1 VMARVVCTVT
11 SWGAIGRDPAL
22 HAAGARLRGLARNL
36 PLVAGAGPA
45 PLPSPGRRA
54 SRSRPL
60 YGAAGRGGG

>member
-45 PLPSPGRRA
+45 PLPSARLRASSIAAPGR
-54 SRSRPL
+54 
-60 YGAAGRGGG
+60 AAGWARG